1 MNHRAHL
8 LHNYPQDGKP
18 SGTINTKP
26 GSTPTQSP
34 KRQHGRSR
42 LSPPTP
48 RSPGPA
54 VHPVTTTPPPP
65 TSTHTTRTAHSQAT
79 TPTAQQVPPRAPRSR
94 ATKPWRGDCSR
105 KSKRMGLRAL
115 GAHRMATTAAAL
127 HHSNSPEWA
136 VQAPTASRA
145 SCHRAKRSAASSP
158 RSRRSLP
165 AVEVPDR
172 LSNSTMAE
180 VDILSK
186 ATASSR

>member
-8 LHNYPQDGKP
+8 LHNYPQAGKP

-48 RSPGPA
+48 RSQGPA
-54 VHPVTTTPPPP
+54 VHPATTTLPPPI
-65 TSTHTTRTAHSQAT
+65 STHTTRTAHSRAT
-79 TPTAQQVPPRAPRSR
+79 IPTAQYRAPRSR
-94 ATKPWRGDCSR
+94 ATKRWQGDCSK
-105 KSKRMGLRAL
+105 KSRRMDLRAL
-115 GAHRMATTAAAL
+115 GAHRMATTAAAAL

-136 VQAPTASRA
+136 AQAPTASRA

>member
-8 LHNYPQDGKP
+8 LHNYPQAGKP

-48 RSPGPA
+48 RSQGPA
-54 VHPVTTTPPPP
+54 VHPATTTLPPPI
-65 TSTHTTRTAHSQAT
+65 STHTTRTAHSRAT
-79 TPTAQQVPPRAPRSR
+79 IPTAQQVPPRAPRSR
-94 ATKPWRGDCSR
+94 ATKRWQGDCSR
-105 KSKRMGLRAL
+105 KSKRMDLRAL
-115 GAHRMATTAAAL
+115 GARRMATTAAAL
-127 HHSNSPEWA
+127 HHSNNPERA
-136 VQAPTASRA
+136 AQAHTASRA

-172 LSNSTMAE
+172 LSSSSTAE
-180 VDILSK
+180 ADTPSK
-186 ATASSR
+186 ATGSSR